1 MPLRHDIRRGAL
13 CMLAAHALFTAMGAI
28 VKHLADHIP
37 VIELMFFRSVFA
49 LPVVLLICAR
59 SGGATLRTRRFGGHA
74 LRACTGIAA
83 QTLGFY
89 ALGVLPLAEQVAL
102 GYTQPLFVTI
112 LAIPFLGE
120 QVGLH
125 RWSAVLL
132 GFCGVLL
139 IAAGQ
144 GVEMGV
150 GSGAASPALLLG
162 IAAGVAQGMFSALTT
177 LLVRQLSAT
186 ESSSTIT
193 LWQSLLMG
201 AYSLVLLP
209 FVWVTPG
216 WVDLGLLIMIGLVGG
231 TAQWLL
237 TEAWASAQVSAVA
250 PYSYSALLWSMAL
263 GWIVFGD
270 LPGLAMLAGSG
281 LIVVAGLYIL
291 HRELVRK
298 ARRQPGPAKG
308 GEPEG

>member
-1 MPLRHDIRRGAL
+1 MALRHDIRRGAL

-28 VKHLADHIP
+28 VKHLADTIP
-37 VIELMFFRSVFA
+37 VIEIMFFRSVFA

-59 SGGATLRTRRFGGHA
+59 SGGATLRTKRLGGHA

-89 ALGVLPLAEQVAL
+89 ALGILPLAEQVAL

-120 QVGLH
+120 KVGIH
-125 RWSAVLL
+125 RWSAVVL

-144 GVEMGV
+144 GVGF
-150 GSGAASPALLLG
+150 GAVSPEL
-162 IAAGVAQGMFSALTT
+162 IAGTIAGVAQGMFSALTT
-177 LLVRQLSAT
+177 MLVRQLSST

-193 LWQSLLMG
+193 LWQSILMG
-201 AYSLVLLP
+201 AYAALLLP
-209 FVWVTPG
+209 FFWLTPT
-216 WVDLGLLIMIGLVGG
+216 WLELGLLIMVGLVGG
-231 TAQWLL
+231 LAQWLL

-250 PYSYSALLWSMAL
+250 PYSYSALLWSVVL
-263 GWIVFGD
+263 GWVVFGD
-270 LPGLAMLAGSG
+270 LPGVAMLAGSA
-281 LIVVAGLYIL
+281 LIVAAGLYIL

-298 ARRQPGPAKG
+298 GKR
-308 GEPEG
+308 

>member
-1 MPLRHDIRRGAL
+1 MALRHDIRRGAL
-13 CMLAAHALFTAMGAI
+13 CMLAAHALFTSMGAI
-28 VKHLADHIP
+28 VKSLAETVP
-37 VIELMFFRSVFA
+37 VIELMFFRSAFA

-59 SGGATLRTRRFGGHA
+59 SGGATLRTKRFGGHA

-120 QVGLH
+120 KVGLH
-125 RWSAVLL
+125 RWSAVVL

-144 GVEMGV
+144 GVGF
-150 GSGAASPALLLG
+150 GAVSPELVKG
-162 IAAGVAQGMFSALTT
+162 TVAGVAQGMFSALTT

-186 ESSSTIT
+186 ESSTTIT

-201 AYSLVLLP
+201 AYAALLLP

-216 WVDLGLLIMIGLVGG
+216 WTELGLLVLVGLVGG
-231 TAQWLL
+231 SAQWLL

-250 PYSYSALLWSMAL
+250 PYSYSALLWSIGL
-263 GWIVFGD
+263 GWMVFGD
-270 LPGLAMLAGSG
+270 LPGVAMLGGSA

-298 ARRQPGPAKG
+298 GKR
-308 GEPEG
+308 